1 MEELGNNRLGRQ
13 LQLLLLMID
22 GRQHTVTE
30 LCDVLG
36 TSARNLYYFFDQ
48 LREDGF
54 LLKRKN
60 GCYLL
65 DTRSPFF
72 QQIATS
78 VNFSDDEAAYLYKL
92 VDAVKPKT
100 NYAEAVINKLCR
112 FYDIDFV
119 TDKKLQS
126 KTVEN
131 VSRLY
136 DAMNRKRV
144 VILCDYS
151 SSHSRTVSNR
161 FVEPFLFLNEQNDIR
176 CYELASHT
184 NKTFKLSRIGEV
196 RIVEELM
203 WSHEYMHKNV
213 YTDLFMFSGENYYH
227 VKLRLGQLA
236 RNLLLEEYPRATR
249 MVRQDD
255 ERHWLLETDVV
266 SYVGIGRFVLGLAE
280 DIEVLEDEG
289 LRHYLREKV
298 EHMKI

>member
-72 QQIATS
+72 QQIAAS

-126 KTVEN
+126 KTVKN

-144 VILCDYS
+144 VIL
-151 SSHSRTVSNR
+151 
-161 FVEPFLFLNEQNDIR
+161 
-176 CYELASHT
+176 
-184 NKTFKLSRIGEV
+184 
-196 RIVEELM
+196 
-203 WSHEYMHKNV
+203 
-213 YTDLFMFSGENYYH
+213 
-227 VKLRLGQLA
+227 
-236 RNLLLEEYPRATR
+236 
-249 MVRQDD
+249 
-255 ERHWLLETDVV
+255 
-266 SYVGIGRFVLGLAE
+266 
-280 DIEVLEDEG
+280 
-289 LRHYLREKV
+289 
-298 EHMKI
+298 